1 MTLVAEENMK
11 KIVTR
16 PDLRVRAIESLLI
29 DKGIVDPEAIDTVV
43 ELYEKKIGPRNGA
56 RIVARAWTDPQYK
69 QRLLEDGTAAMA
81 ELGVSGMQSEHMI
94 VVENTDQ
101 VHNVIV

>member
-1 MTLVAEENMK
+1 VAEENMK